1 MQKQYSLV
9 SDPIFYIMLVIIALL
24 ATALPGGMGQP
35 RFLPLIQTICL
46 FVFLLVPLRQR
57 LVRPAIW
64 VLLIWLLVQ
73 SVTMIGLVW
82 LAPGQIERAIG
93 NGFIY
98 HETYLQW
105 FFAGGHPPD
114 SLFVQPGNRL
124 IELVGVLLG
133 ALASGGLIG
142 IWFLVRAVNLTSYGI
157 GALMVALGGWRHL
170 LAALPFWALIRLAG
184 YAGFIILLAGPLLTS
199 DWSLQYYRTKR
210 RLLLAATLLLVLG
223 LGLEFFLPGLWRSI
237 FAPHILRQ
245 V

>member
-9 SDPIFYIMLVIIALL
+9 YDPIFYIMLVIIALL
-24 ATALPGGMGQP
+24 ATALPAGMGQP
-35 RFLPLIQTICL
+35 RFLPLIQTIGL

-57 LVRPAIW
+57 LVRPAIG
-64 VLLIWLLVQ
+64 VLCIWLLVQ
-73 SVTMIGLVW
+73 SLTLVGLVW
-82 LAPGQIERAIG
+82 LAPGQVEHAIG
-93 NGFIY
+93 DGFIY

-114 SLFVQPGNRL
+114 SLLVQPGNRL
-124 IELVGVLLG
+124 IELAGVLLG

-157 GALMVALGGWRHL
+157 GGVMVALGGWQHF
-170 LAALPFWALIRLAG
+170 LAALPLWNLVRLAG
-184 YAGFIILLAGPLLTS
+184 YAGFIVLFAGPLLTS
-199 DWSLQYYRTKR
+199 DWSLQYYRTKS
-210 RLLLAATLLLVLG
+210 RLLLVATLLLILG
-223 LGLEFFLPGLWRSI
+223 LGLEFILPGLWRSL